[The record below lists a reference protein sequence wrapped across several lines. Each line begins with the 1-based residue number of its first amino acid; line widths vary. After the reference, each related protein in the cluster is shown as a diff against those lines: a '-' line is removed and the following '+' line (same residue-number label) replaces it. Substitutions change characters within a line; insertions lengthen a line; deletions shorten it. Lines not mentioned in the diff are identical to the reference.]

1 MPQTPDSNFEFVA
14 SSWPC
19 GAGADSKQLPPSDG
33 VITFGATS
41 ETLILFL
48 SLALTLNLAVYG
60 RLGVLR
66 ALVF

>member
-1 MPQTPDSNFEFVA
+1 MHQTPDSNFEFVA

-19 GAGADSKQLPPSDG
+19 GGSAGGKLLSPSG
-33 VITFGATS
+33 GATTFGATF
-41 ETLILFL
+41 ETLVLFR

-60 RLGVLR
+60 RQGVLR